1 MKISLRAF
9 TVTVIATALVTLR
22 LAAQTVPAVPP
33 ATAPVVVVPVPT
45 NAPAPVN
52 VALPP
57 VAKTNA
63 ATKAKAPAKKAVVA
77 KKPAP
82 KVAAK
87 VEAAPEPVLNPEA
100 ATSKQD
106 NVNVRGQ
113 ASIGSEVITH
123 LKKGEPLTVLETITI
138 KKPKTDEPAHW
149 YRIALPPHVSVWVH
163 SSYVDTNTA
172 IIKARKLNLRGGPG
186 ENYSVVGHL
195 QKGDS
200 VKPTDAKGEWLK
212 IATPT
217 NAFGFVA
224 AHLLERAPMTIAV
237 VPTTPKTPEVAV
249 VPVTTETVATNTT
262 PAVAEAVPVPPVT
275 PPSAPVTTPAVTAP
289 PVTPAVE
296 APIEKVKKIV
306 SREGFLKGS
315 VSIQAPSYFELRAL
329 DTGKTINYV
338 FSSSTNLVLKQY
350 KGQRVVVT
358 GEELLDERWQ
368 HTPVIIVDALELV
381 P

>member
-1 MKISLRAF
+1 MKISFRAF
-9 TVTVIATALVTLR
+9 TITAIATGLVTLR
-22 LAAQTVPAVPP
+22 LAAQTAPAVAVPA
-33 ATAPVVVVPVPT
+33 ATNTSAAIVVAP
-45 NAPAPVN
+45 
-52 VALPP
+52 LP
-57 VAKTNA
+57 A
-63 ATKAKAPAKKAVVA
+63 ATKTNSPAKPKAPAKKVVV

-82 KVAAK
+82 KAAVK
-87 VEAAPEPVLNPEA
+87 AEPAPEPVLNPEA
-100 ATSKQD
+100 ATAKQD
-106 NVNVRGQ
+106 NVNIRGQ

-123 LKKGEPLTVLETITI
+123 LKKGEPVTVLEAITL
-138 KKPKTDEPAHW
+138 KKPKADEPAHW

-172 IIKARKLNLRGGPG
+172 TIKARKLNLRGGPG
-186 ENYSVVGHL
+186 ENYSIVGHL
-195 QKGDS
+195 QKGDT
-200 VKPTDAKGEWLK
+200 VKPLDAKDEWLK

-224 AHLLERAPMTIAV
+224 SHLLERAPMTIA
-237 VPTTPKTPEVAV
+237 A
-249 VPVTTETVATNTT
+249 VPVTPVTTKPEIAAVPVTNETVPTNTT
-262 PAVAEAVPVPPVT
+262 PVVGETTPV
-275 PPSAPVTTPAVTAP
+275 APVTAAAPTNTPP
-289 PVTPAVE
+289 PVAPLVAPVVE

-368 HTPVIIVDALELV
+368 HTPVIIVDAIEMV